1 MCEKLQVVDCCWLA
15 SKFKL
20 EKQILIKAK
29 LLHNTDQK
37 LNVMI
42 LMPRRFHLFAWVVN
56 HLMWSQSANQ
66 IKDKHTGKKEQ
77 QLEKKSESEKNNF
90 TWACS

>member
-1 MCEKLQVVDCCWLA
+1 MCEKLQVCWLLLI
-15 SKFKL
+15 SQQIKL

-42 LMPRRFHLFAWVVN
+42 SMPRRFHLFAWVVN